1 MRAGSVELITTI
13 PRHERTVPSTIM
25 FNNIEINMTMP
36 KILLQS
42 TGQQYNGQKRTMFGG
57 F

>member
-13 PRHERTVPSTIM
+13 FRHERTVPSTIM

-42 TGQQYNGQKRTMFGG
+42 TGQQYNGQKRTKFGG